1 MENSVMRHL
10 DGSYEDQ
17 MNDVY
22 NALDYNGVCRV
33 RR

>member
-1 MENSVMRHL
+1 MANSVMRHL

-17 MNDVY
+17 KNDVY
-22 NALDYNGVCRV
+22 KTLDYNDVCRV